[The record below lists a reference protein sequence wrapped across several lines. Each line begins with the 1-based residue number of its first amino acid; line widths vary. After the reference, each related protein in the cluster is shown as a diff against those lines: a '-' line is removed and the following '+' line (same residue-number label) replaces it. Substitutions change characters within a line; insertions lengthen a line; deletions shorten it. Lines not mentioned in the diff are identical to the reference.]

1 MKARGVYFLANDKVF
16 DLAVAFLESFRNKN
30 AEIELC
36 LIPYDENFQQI
47 AQLSAR
53 YNFSIFDNQT
63 VLSLCDE
70 ISVRFH
76 SAPLGAYRKLAT
88 WQGEFREFAYID
100 IDTIVL
106 ENIDFV
112 FQYLKHAQIFTSHSD
127 IPSILKWVWKDSI
140 FKRNA
145 LTRRQIRFAA
155 NTGFFVSTNDL
166 FPIESVYKKLADA
179 LKLKRDMELFCME
192 QPFLNYLIVTSG
204 HSYSS
209 LSKMADDNV
218 SNDILFECWAG
229 MEGGIVVDGQFH
241 IPGRPK
247 YFLVH
252 WAGIWQSSLEKIPYK
267 ELWLYYRNL
276 NKDLKPISYAKSDKD
291 VETAN

>member
-1 MKARGVYFLANDKVF
+1 MANDKVF
-16 DLAVAFLESFRNKN
+16 DLAVAFLESFRSKN
-30 AEIELC
+30 PEIDLC
-36 LIPYDENFQQI
+36 LIPYDENFQKI
-47 AQLSAR
+47 SQLSAR
-53 YNFSIFDNQT
+53 YNFSTFDNQE
-63 VLSLCDE
+63 VLLLCDE

-76 SAPLGAYRKLAT
+76 SASLGAYRKLAA
-88 WQGEFREFAYID
+88 WQGDYNEFAYID

-112 FQYLKHAQIFTSHSD
+112 FQHLKHVQVFTSHSD

-140 FKRNA
+140 FKRKS

-166 FPIESVYKKLADA
+166 FPMASVYAKLDDA

-204 HSYSS
+204 YSYSS
-209 LSKMADDNV
+209 LSKMAEGKV
-218 SNDILFECWAG
+218 SNDILLECWAG
-229 MEGGIVVDGQFH
+229 MEGGIVADGQFH
-241 IPGRPK
+241 IPGDPK

-252 WAGIWQSSLEKIPYK
+252 WAGLWQSSLEKIPYK

-276 NKDLKPISYAKSDKD
+276 NKDLKSVSYTKLDDCVPITS
-291 VETAN
+291 